1 MKQATSMNNQPMM
14 SNHHLLFFSSAADSI
29 ILDQVYHA
37 DVLPNPIGGKNAKLV
52 GCQWYADKI
61 DEWFEAL

>member
-1 MKQATSMNNQPMM
+1 MM
-14 SNHHLLFFSSAADSI
+14 SNHHLLFFSSSAADSI